1 LPNGGFKVTFIFT
14 CKTCNKKYRL
24 SEDEKHVFFEIA
36 KNHGVKKAMDLK
48 CPTCLEQTKQP
59 NSKAAKKEK
68 TNAIQ
73 N

>member
-1 LPNGGFKVTFIFT
+1 VTFIFT

-36 KNHGVKKAMDLK
+36 KKHGAQKVMDLK
-48 CPTCLEQTKQP
+48 CPNCLEQTAKQP

-73 N
+73 D